1 MSDVAKRAGVHVTS
15 VSLALRNHPSLPPTT
30 RARLCRLAEKMGY
43 RPDPALSALVAYRH
57 RARMAKDQPTL
68 AYVTNWDTQW
78 GWRDHVAA
86 HRMFFEG
93 ATAKAALLGYRLEH
107 FWLGERG
114 LTPRRL
120 SDILAARGITG
131 VILASHRLAAD
142 VPLEFDWPRLSA
154 VKIDFFPR
162 EPAMHNV
169 TNDQRAVIQLA
180 VRRAREAGYARIG
193 LVMPTWWDEIVDL
206 AWSAG
211 FLAAQQAVPVAR
223 RVPILIYD
231 DPGRECLVP
240 RSLLAGWLR
249 RHRPEAI
256 VSYQPFVRPQLAAL
270 GVAVPQDVAFADIF
284 LTETDGRTAGVRQN
298 CHRVGEQAVEILA
311 GQLHQNILGLPTIPI
326 STLVEG
332 SWFDGASLP
341 SRPAADTGPA
351 GGAGRSKGRVPARK
365 KRAAKITVRSSSLKN
380 GHPAV

>member
-1 MSDVAKRAGVHVTS
+1 MNGRITMGDVAKRAGVHVTT
-15 VSLALRNHPSLPPTT
+15 VSLALRNHASLPPAT
-30 RARLCRLAEKMGY
+30 RDRLRRLAEKMGY

-57 RARMAKDQPTL
+57 RARLAKDQPTL

-78 GWRDHVAA
+78 GWREHVAA

-142 VPLEFDWPRLSA
+142 VPLDFDWLRLSA

-169 TNDQRAVIQLA
+169 TNDQRAVIQMA
-180 VRRAREAGYARIG
+180 VRRAREAGYRRIG

-211 FLAAQQAVPVAR
+211 FLAEQQALPAAA
-223 RVPILIYD
+223 RVPILLYD
-231 DPGRECLVP
+231 DPERECLVP
-240 RSLLAGWLR
+240 RPLLAEWLR
-249 RHRPEAI
+249 RHQPEAI
-256 VSYQPFVRPQLAAL
+256 VSYEPFVRPQLAAL

-284 LTETDGRTAGVRQN
+284 LTKVDGRTAGVRQN
-298 CHRVGEQAVEILA
+298 CHRVGELAVEILA
-311 GQLHQNILGLPTIPI
+311 GQLHQNVLGLPGIPI

-332 SWFDGASLP
+332 TWFEGTSLP
-341 SRPAADTGPA
+341 ACPAPVAWPA
-351 GGAGRSKGRVPARK
+351 GGIRRRRGGVPARTDL
-365 KRAAKITVRSSSLKN
+365 AE
-380 GHPAV
+380 

>member
-1 MSDVAKRAGVHVTS
+1 MGDVAKRAGVHVTT
-15 VSLALRNHPSLPPTT
+15 VSLALRNHASLPPAT
-30 RARLCRLAEKMGY
+30 RDRLRRLAEKMGY

-57 RARMAKDQPTL
+57 RARLAKDQPTL

-78 GWRDHVAA
+78 GWREHVAA

-142 VPLEFDWPRLSA
+142 VPLDFDWLRLSA

-169 TNDQRAVIQLA
+169 TNDQRAVIQMA
-180 VRRAREAGYARIG
+180 VRRAREAGYRRIG

-211 FLAAQQAVPVAR
+211 FLAEQQALPAAA
-223 RVPILIYD
+223 RVPILLYD
-231 DPGRECLVP
+231 DPERECLVP
-240 RSLLAGWLR
+240 RPLLAEWLR
-249 RHRPEAI
+249 RHQPEAI
-256 VSYQPFVRPQLAAL
+256 VSYEPFVRPQLAAL

-284 LTETDGRTAGVRQN
+284 LTKVDGRTAGVRQN
-298 CHRVGEQAVEILA
+298 CHRVGELAVEILA
-311 GQLHQNILGLPTIPI
+311 GQLHQNVLGLPGIPI

-332 SWFDGASLP
+332 TWFEGTSLP
-341 SRPAADTGPA
+341 ACPAPVAWPA
-351 GGAGRSKGRVPARK
+351 GGIRRRRGGVPARTDL
-365 KRAAKITVRSSSLKN
+365 AE
-380 GHPAV
+380 